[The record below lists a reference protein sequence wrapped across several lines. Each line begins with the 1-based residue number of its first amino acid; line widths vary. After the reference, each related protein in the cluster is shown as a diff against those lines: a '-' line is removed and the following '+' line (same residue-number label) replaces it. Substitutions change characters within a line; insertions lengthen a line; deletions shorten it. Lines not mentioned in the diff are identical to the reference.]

1 MTDSPGNGPG
11 RLSVRALG
19 PEDVDDWRRLRTEG
33 LRLFP
38 GAFLITL
45 QEAEAAERDT
55 DLAAMARGGRF
66 GVFDGAR
73 AIGIGAIRC
82 MGLSRIRHR
91 AELGPFYV
99 SPQAQGSGAARLLLD
114 ALLDHARA
122 MGALQVEL
130 YVAGDNPRAI
140 AFYERH
146 GFARCGTVPRA
157 VIMPE
162 GPVDD
167 LFYVR
172 MLDGEAA

>member
-1 MTDSPGNGPG
+1 MTVHLNEHPTA
-11 RLSVRALG
+11 LSVRALG
-19 PEDVDDWRRLRTEG
+19 PDDVDIWRALRAEG

-45 QEAEAAERDT
+45 EEAEAADPEGDT
-55 DLAAMARGGRF
+55 AAMSQGGRF
-66 GVFDGAR
+66 GVFADGR
-73 AIGIGAIRC
+73 AVGIGAIRC
-82 MGLSRIRHR
+82 MPLSRIRHR

-99 SPQAQGSGAARLLLD
+99 APAAQGTGAAQALLT
-114 ALLDHARA
+114 ALLDHART
-122 MGALQVEL
+122 MGALQAEL

-146 GFARCGTVPRA
+146 GFDRCGTIPRA
-157 VIMPE
+157 VLMPD

-172 MLDGEAA
+172 RLDLPA